1 MNLREMIGQ
10 RMVSGFPGPEMSEE
24 FIRAVKE
31 YKLGNVI
38 LFQHNVRSAAQL
50 KALCADI
57 QALVKRETG
66 HPAFITIDQEGGI
79 VTRFPQDA
87 VTVPGAMSLAA
98 AGDPENAEEAARI
111 TADQLRALGVNFNL
125 APVLDVNSNRR
136 NPVIGARSFGD
147 DPHRVAQFGAAE
159 VRGMT
164 AGGVLSCAKHFPGH
178 GDTAVDSHIGLP
190 CIDKSLEELEQCE
203 LIPFKAAIE
212 AGIPAVMTT
221 HILFPQIEKNNVPAT
236 MSRTIMTGLLRE
248 KLSFRGL
255 IISDCMMMKAIAE
268 HYGTVNGVVAAMQA
282 GVDLVF
288 VCHDPNLCCEAMRA
302 VEAAVRNGT
311 INSAEMEESAAHIVR
326 VKGEMPPVL
335 DVPVGTAAQR
345 QAVRRM
351 LRASVTSVSGTI
363 PELGACPAFF
373 GSSSFA
379 STQASNPNA
388 SCDAFPVYMRKHIGG
403 DAFVT
408 PANPDDADIA
418 RAVGQAKHHSA
429 IVVSVVSAL
438 QRAGQMKLV
447 KALSALQLP
456 MVCVSLRVPYE
467 LSEMPQNI
475 CCLAAY
481 EYDTE
486 SLDAVRAVLTGERI
500 PTGVLPVRI

>member
-10 RMVSGFPGPEMSEE
+10 RMVSGFPGSEMSEE
-24 FIRAVKE
+24 FIQAVKE

-50 KALCADI
+50 KTLCADI

-79 VTRFPQDA
+79 VTRLTQDA
-87 VTVPGAMSLAA
+87 ANVPGAMSLAA
-98 AGDPENAEEAARI
+98 TGDPENAEEAAQI
-111 TADQLRALGVNFNL
+111 TAEQLRALGVNFNL

-147 DPHRVAQFGAAE
+147 DPHKVAQFGVAE
-159 VRGMT
+159 VRGMEK
-164 AGGVLSCAKHFPGH
+164 GGVLSCAKHFPGH

-190 CIDKSLEELEQCE
+190 CIDKSLDELEKCE

-221 HILFPQIEKNNVPAT
+221 HILFPQIEKTNVPAT
-236 MSRTIMTGLLRE
+236 MSRTIMTGILRE
-248 KLSFRGL
+248 KLGFKGL
-255 IISDCMMMKAIAE
+255 IISDCMMMKAIAD
-268 HYGTVNGVVAAMQA
+268 HYGTVNGVGAAMQA

-302 VEAAVRNGT
+302 VEAAVQNGT
-311 INSAEMEESAAHIVR
+311 IDKNEMEESAEHIVR
-326 VKGEMPPVL
+326 VKDKMPPIS
-335 DVPVGTAAQR
+335 DAPVGTPEQKR
-345 QAVRRM
+345 AVRRM
-351 LRASVTSVSGTI
+351 LRASVTLVSGMI
-363 PELGACPAFF
+363 PDLGACPAFL
-373 GSSSFA
+373 GSPSFA
-379 STQASNPNA
+379 STQASNANS
-388 SCDAFPVYMRKHIGG
+388 SCDAFPAYMQKHIGG

-408 PANPDDADIA
+408 PTDPDDAAIA
-418 RAVGQAKHHSA
+418 EAVEQAKNHSA

-438 QRAGQMKLV
+438 QRPGQMKLV
-447 KALSALQLP
+447 KALAALNLP

-467 LSEMPQNI
+467 LSEMPQGI

-481 EYDTE
+481 EYNTE
-486 SLDAVRAVLTGERI
+486 SLDAVRAVLTQERT
-500 PTGVLPVRI
+500 PTGILPVTI